1 MWVWGVG
8 RGGRGGDVQEP
19 YVGWSE
25 GPKQLNLESLRVHN
39 RIKSKPGSD
48 HCSPNILS
56 YSRLPLYSCPTRALL
71 KTLQLQ
77 VCYMC
82 LIYKCKIV
90 FVEGNE
96 IAFCFMYIVGSLGTV
111 AQGDDS
117 VSTQAKVT
125 LSLLHVCVKYVSL
138 QILDCIYCN

>member
-1 MWVWGVG
+1 
-8 RGGRGGDVQEP
+8 
-19 YVGWSE
+19 
-25 GPKQLNLESLRVHN
+25 
-39 RIKSKPGSD
+39 
-48 HCSPNILS
+48 
-56 YSRLPLYSCPTRALL
+56 
-71 KTLQLQ
+71 
-77 VCYMC
+77 MC

-117 VSTQAKVT
+117 VSTQVKVT
-125 LSLLHVCVKYVSL
+125 LSLLHVCVKCVSL